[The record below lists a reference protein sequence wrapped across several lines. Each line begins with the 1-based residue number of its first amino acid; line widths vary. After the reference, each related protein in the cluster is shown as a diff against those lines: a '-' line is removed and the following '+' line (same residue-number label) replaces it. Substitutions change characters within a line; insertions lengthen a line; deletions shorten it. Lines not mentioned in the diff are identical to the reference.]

1 MEKERM
7 QVLKMIDEGKINV
20 DEAAKL
26 LDVLKTSG
34 GKESSNLEDRFNKF
48 SNDTKVFLKDMG
60 KKINHIYEKA
70 EPKVKDATKKVV
82 AKTADIAENI
92 SQSLNDKVKDMEH
105 KSSDE

>member
-7 QVLKMIDEGKINV
+7 QVLKMIDEGKISV
-20 DEAAKL
+20 DEATKL
-26 LDVLKTSG
+26 LDVLKASG
-34 GKESSNLEDRFNKF
+34 GKENASLEDRFNKF
-48 SNDTKVFLKDMG
+48 SSDTKDFLKDMG

-92 SQSLNDKVKDMEH
+92 SQSLNDKVKNMED
-105 KSSDE
+105 KSSDQ